1 MSNET
6 LVMDQGINDWVSAK
20 FPDAKLSL
28 VVEHPWAKTWR
39 LRCDDQTYFL
49 KHISTDGRVKTSSA
63 IKIAKSFSDVVP
75 SIVEASPE
83 LSVLAVKD
91 HDGKELKSRTDN
103 MAVVLPTYA
112 HLQAKAIVSGFKPG
126 TLPKIQINTL
136 YDALLDFLNCE
147 KASNTQKSVCASKFL
162 GSSSARRFH
171 QLFKTLRPI
180 LEAYLQQAD
189 RLPKT
194 INHCDLRPPNMAKRK
209 DGSIAI
215 FDWDDAC
222 WGPAGLSL
230 HAQFSGCVRPH
241 VALNADLSQEHPR
254 SVLKDRDNLD
264 AYIAPFA
271 DQGIMAA
278 EEMRPHLS
286 WAIVAGALYYVV
298 NFKYYETPKSAT
310 RKVIGKNI
318 TKRLNSVLDVMDL
331 IVQSDISDAKR
342 LAETYFSCSQWTR
355 LEKLE
360 KMSVNTLL
368 DLPNMN
374 DAALE
379 QSRKP
384 DIFPAITFS
393 DKERECGVCTPD
405 NARLAAK
412 IYREQGAVLL
422 KNSLNASILEE
433 CKEHLFERYDEY
445 FQDKRPKDSLRVGNK
460 RFMITLALAWP
471 LSQPEIFAPP
481 TIMPVLERLLSNKL
495 ILGSLVAV
503 TSLPGAKTQS
513 RHRDHHALF
522 PNEDITPPPFAT
534 SVMIPLIDMNEEVGV
549 TRLFKGTHLQPTD
562 VANTMPGQDPIVPVG
577 SCFLMDYRVQHQ
589 GMANKSSDKIRP
601 VITLVFQRPWFRDY
615 VNYDNQDRMIISKQ
629 DRDRVPQEY
638 RRLLDWK

>member
-1 MSNET
+1 MFGENLE
-6 LVMDQGINDWVSAK
+6 MDRDVNDWVAAK

-39 LRCDDQTYFL
+39 LLSNDQTYFL
-49 KHISTDGRVKTSSA
+49 KQISNAGRLRTSSA
-63 IKIAKSFSDVVP
+63 VNIAKSFSDIVP
-75 SIVEASPE
+75 RVVEASEE
-83 LSVLAVKD
+83 LSILAVKD
-91 HDGKELKSRTDN
+91 HGGKELRSRTAN
-103 MAVVLPTYA
+103 MALVLPTYA
-112 HLQAKAIVSGFKPG
+112 RLQAKAIVSNFNADS
-126 TLPKIQINTL
+126 LPKIQMSAL
-136 YDALLDFLNCE
+136 YDALLEFLDSE
-147 KASNTQKSVCASKFL
+147 RTGDLREFVPASKFL
-162 GSSSARRFH
+162 GSSSARHFH
-171 QLFKTLRPI
+171 RLFATLRPT
-180 LEAYLQQAD
+180 LEPHLLKAEL
-189 RLPKT
+189 LPKT

-241 VALNADLSQEHPR
+241 IALNADLSKDHTR
-254 SVLKDRDNLD
+254 SVLEDRDSID
-264 AYIAPFA
+264 AYITPFVE
-271 DQGIMAA
+271 QSIITA
-278 EEMRPHLS
+278 EEMRAHLT

-298 NFKYYETPKSAT
+298 NFKNYETPKSAA

-318 TKRLNSVLDVMDL
+318 TKRLNSVLDVLDL
-331 IVQSDISDAKR
+331 VAQSDAGEAKR
-342 LAETYFSCSQWTR
+342 IAETYFSCSQWNR
-355 LEKLE
+355 LEQLTKAYGD
-360 KMSVNTLL
+360 SLL
-368 DLPNMN
+368 DLPKLN
-374 DAALE
+374 DTALE
-379 QSRKP
+379 ESRKP
-384 DIFPAITFS
+384 DVFPAITFS

-422 KNSLNASILEE
+422 KNALNRTMIEE
-433 CKEHLFERYDEY
+433 CKEHLFERYGEY

-460 RFMITLALAWP
+460 RFMITLALAGP

-481 TIMPVLERLLSNKL
+481 TVMPILERLLSNKL

-522 PNEDITPPPFAT
+522 PEENITPPPFAT
-534 SVMIPLIDMNEEVGV
+534 SVMIPLIEMNEEVGV

-562 VANTMPGQDPIVPVG
+562 VANTMPAQDPVVPVG
-577 SCFLMDYRVQHQ
+577 SCFLMDYRVQHR
-589 GMANKSSDKIRP
+589 GMANVSSNKIRP

-615 VNYDNQDRMIISKQ
+615 VNYDNQDRMIISQQ
-629 DRDRVPQEY
+629 DRDAVPQEY